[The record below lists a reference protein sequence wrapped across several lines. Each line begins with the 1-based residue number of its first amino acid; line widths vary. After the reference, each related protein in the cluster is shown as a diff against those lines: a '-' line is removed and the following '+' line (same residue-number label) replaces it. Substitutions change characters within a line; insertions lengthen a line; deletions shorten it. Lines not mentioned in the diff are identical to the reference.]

1 MPYRDVSRF
10 DLSPYRGEHGG
21 VVGVRVRETVYLLAE
36 PSVVIGLGMDEA
48 VERVGDDATAHDHHA
63 HAAHAAALSVGG
75 LEIYGGKI
83 GHCGWWTVN
92 SDW

>member
-10 DLSPYRGEHGG
+10 DLSPYRGEHES

-36 PSVVIGLGMDEA
+36 PGVVIGLGMDEA

-63 HAAHAAALSVGG
+63 HAADAAALSVGG
-75 LEIYGGKI
+75 LEVYGGKI
-83 GHCGWWTVN
+83 GHW
-92 SDW
+92 